1 MDVPFAKPWFG
12 GGEAEAVADVLAS
25 GWLTQGPRVEE
36 FERAFAARVGAPE
49 AVATTNCTTALQLSL
64 YVSGVGPGDEVIVP
78 SLSFIATANSVWQ
91 CGATPIFADVDP
103 ATGNLDPVAV
113 ERAITPRT
121 KAVMPVH
128 QVGLPA
134 DMDAFEALAAEHGLA
149 IVEDA
154 ACAIGAEHRG
164 RPIGSLGN
172 LACFSLHPR
181 KVITCGEGGMIAVSD
196 PLVAERLRRLRQHA
210 MDKSALDRHAADKVV
225 VEHYPERGWNA
236 RMTDLQ
242 AAVGL
247 KQLEVLETILAERRR
262 LAERYNEL
270 LGPIDTIETPVD
282 PDYARRT
289 WQSYPV
295 GILAGSTLD
304 AAALMD
310 ALLGEGVATRRGIMA
325 IHLEQSYQNQAGPL
339 PHTEALAANTVLLP
353 LFPGLTDEQQDY
365 VVDRLGALTGAVIE
379 A

>member
-12 GGEAEAVADVLAS
+12 GGEAEAVAAVIAS

-36 FERAFAARVGAPE
+36 FERAFAARVGAAE
-49 AVATTNCTTALQLSL
+49 AVATTNCTTALQLAL

-78 SLSFIATANSVWQ
+78 SLSFIATANAVWQ
-91 CGATPIFADVDP
+91 CGATPVFADVDP
-103 ATGNLDPVAV
+103 VTCNLDPAAV
-113 ERAITPRT
+113 ERAITART

-134 DMDAFEALAAEHGLA
+134 DMDAFAALADRHGLA

-172 LACFSLHPR
+172 LTCFSLHPR
-181 KVITCGEGGMIAVSD
+181 KVITCGEGGMIAVDD
-196 PLVAERLRRLRQHA
+196 PAVAERLRRLRQHA

-242 AAVGL
+242 AVVGL
-247 KQLEVLETILAERRR
+247 KQLEVLETPFEP
-262 LAERYNEL
+262 E
-270 LGPIDTIETPVD
+270 
-282 PDYARRT
+282 YARRT
-289 WQSYPV
+289 WQSYAVRVRPDS
-295 GILAGSTLD
+295 ALD

-310 ALLGEGVATRRGIMA
+310 ALLAEGVATRRGIMA
-325 IHLEQSYQNQAGPL
+325 IHLEQSYEGTAGPL
-339 PHTEALAANTVLLP
+339 PHTEAAAADTVLLP
-353 LFPGLTDEQQDY
+353 LFPGLVDEQQDY
-365 VVDRLGALTGAVIE
+365 VVDRLGVLTGAVIR

>member
-1 MDVPFAKPWFG
+1 MDVPFAKPYLA
-12 GGEAEAVADVLAS
+12 GGEAEAVAAVIAS
-25 GWLTQGPRVEE
+25 GWLTQGPRVAE
-36 FERAFAARVGAPE
+36 FERAFAERVGAAE
-49 AVATTNCTTALQLSL
+49 AIATTNCTTALQLSL

-78 SLSFIATANSVWQ
+78 SLSFIATANAVWQ
-91 CGATPIFADVDP
+91 CGATPVFADIDP
-103 ATGNLDPVAV
+103 ATCNLDPVAA
-113 ERAITPRT
+113 ERAITART
-121 KAVMPVH
+121 KAIMPVH

-134 DMDAFEALAAEHGLA
+134 DMDAFEALAAAHGLA

-172 LACFSLHPR
+172 LTCFSLHPR
-181 KVITCGEGGMIAVSD
+181 KVITCGEGGMIAVAD

-247 KQLEVLETILAERRR
+247 RQLDALEEILTERRR
-262 LAERYNEL
+262 LAERYDEL
-270 LGPIDTIETPVD
+270 LAPLPTLQTPTE
-282 PDYARRT
+282 PAYARRT

-295 GILAGSTLD
+295 RVGESAGTS

-310 ALLGEGVATRRGIMA
+310 DLLADGVATRRGIMA

-339 PHTEALAANTVLLP
+339 PHTEAAAEDFVLLP

-365 VVDRLGALTGAVIE
+365 VVDRVGAWTGAVIE